1 MGILSQL
8 PHILGLS
15 ISYIYNLIA
24 RDIST
29 LISIPQFM
37 IQNGYNL
44 SVQNWSI
51 VLPFIF
57 YSLYIYWVSSEK
69 GRDWMK
75 SYLIPITFFSVMF
88 LQVLLKTLLNIKKN
102 LNFQAFLEV
111 TNSSFVIIFMGIVI
125 FAYLIRSSPY
135 KQAKGLLERSYP
147 IFVVIFHL
155 IGSSFLATQ
164 TTCNYVPHIH
174 LMGLILC
181 VSGVSL
187 NVASLWQLKHSFSIM
202 VEVRKLVRT
211 GVYRFFR
218 HPLYTGEMTHLL
230 GLCLLFNNPFAYSF
244 FRVVLLMQ
252 VSRALLEERKLAHH
266 LPEYR
271 LYKQKTGFIIPKV
284 TTLFRLRP
292 AKCKK

>member
-29 LISIPQFM
+29 LISIPKFM

-218 HPLYTGEMTHLL
+218 HPLYTGEMTHML
-230 GLCLLFNNPFAYSF
+230 GLSLLFNNQFAYSL
-244 FRVVLLMQ
+244 FRVILLMQ
-252 VSRALLEERKLAHH
+252 LSRALLEERKLSHY
-266 LPEYR
+266 LPEYQQ
-271 LYKQKTGFIIPKV
+271 YKQEVGFIFPKIK
-284 TTLFRLRP
+284 TLWGR
-292 AKCKK
+292 AGSK